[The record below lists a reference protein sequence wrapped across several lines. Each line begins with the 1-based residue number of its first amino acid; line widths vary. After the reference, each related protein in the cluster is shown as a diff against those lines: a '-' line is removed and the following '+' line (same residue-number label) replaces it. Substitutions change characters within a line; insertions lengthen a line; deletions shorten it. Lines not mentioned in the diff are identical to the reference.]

1 MQQKFINLLESLKS
15 NFSQKKLQEV
25 INYFNDELSV
35 DDISNMSV
43 DLFGLAINGQHQA
56 FYQALAMEFEEDL
69 NSFPEMYFLL
79 WEFIIGTL
87 NDDSR
92 SIFFEATLELAQQT
106 DAADYVNG
114 IMELEKDQPEMALF
128 YFNRIEHYIVR
139 YFLGICYLELEN
151 YENSI
156 KQNLQFLK
164 NFDQVVNTVNDF
176 DLKENIGILVLRW
189 NVYNDLA
196 YASAILQEFEQALTF
211 FNKSL
216 EILDLEQ
223 AFQIDEKTLN
233 SSQLD
238 PFESFVRNYLIV
250 LGQTGHFEKCM
261 EVLEFM
267 KQKCPKEAYY
277 RETWDKL
284 QALSSVPNI
293 ADTVFNR
300 LIKPKKPFNLDGF
313 ESVKMLSKERLL
325 EDLIIEQIKRGY
337 HVFHRPLEVYQDD
350 KIYGKQ
356 YRIPEINGILDLLLI
371 DKTND
376 QLYVVELKREK
387 AGIEVVDQVEKY
399 RVALSKLLNR
409 HIKGIICLHQSN
421 PQLTELVKVKDHIE
435 LFTYGFEF
443 VRSE

>member
-25 INYFNDELSV
+25 INYINDELSV
-35 DDISNMSV
+35 DDIGDMSV
-43 DLFGLAINGQHQA
+43 DLLGQAINGQRQA

-106 DAADYVNG
+106 DAADYING
-114 IMELEKDQPEMALF
+114 IMALEKDQPEMALL
-128 YFNRIEHYIVR
+128 YFNRIEHYVASN
-139 YFLGICYLELEN
+139 FLGICYLELEN

-164 NFDQVVNTVNDF
+164 NLDQVVDTVHDF
-176 DLKENIGILVLRW
+176 NLKEDIGILVLRW

-211 FNKSL
+211 FSKSL
-216 EILDLEQ
+216 EIFDLEQ
-223 AFQIDEKTLN
+223 AFQIDEKTLD
-233 SSQLD
+233 SSKLD
-238 PFESFVRNYLIV
+238 LFKTFVRNYLV
-250 LGQTGHFEKCM
+250 ALEQTGHYEKCK

-267 KQKCPKEAYY
+267 KQKRPKEAYY
-277 RETWDKL
+277 LEKLDIL
-284 QALSSVPNI
+284 QARSSVPNF
-293 ADTVFNR
+293 ADAVFNR
-300 LIKPKKPFNLDGF
+300 LIKPKKPFNLDAF

-399 RVALSKLLNR
+399 RLALSKQLNR
-409 HIKGIICLHQSN
+409 VVKGIICLHQSN

-435 LFTYGFEF
+435 LFSYGFEF

>member
-25 INYFNDELSV
+25 IYYINDG
-35 DDISNMSV
+35 ISENDFADMSGDV
-43 DLFGLAINGQHQA
+43 FGLAINGQHQA
-56 FYQALAMEFEEDL
+56 FYKALAREFEEDL
-69 NSFPEMYFLL
+69 NNFPEMYFLL
-79 WEFIIGTL
+79 WEIIIGVL

-92 SIFFEATLELAQQT
+92 SIFFEATLESAQQT

-114 IMELEKDQPEMALF
+114 IMALEKDQPEMALL
-128 YFNRIEHYIVR
+128 YFNRIEYYVASN
-139 YFLGICYLELEN
+139 FLGICYLELEN

-164 NFDQVVNTVNDF
+164 NFDQVVDTVNDF

-223 AFQIDEKTLN
+223 AFQIDEKTLY

-399 RVALSKLLNR
+399 RVALSKQLNR
-409 HIKGIICLHQSN
+409 VVKGIICLHQSN